1 MDSEYKFVSGSY
13 LQGWKNTLLVVS
25 HDQSFLDN
33 VCNEI
38 IHLDQ
43 KRLFYY
49 KGNYSM
55 FKKMY
60 SQKKKETVKEYE
72 KQEKRLKEMKQQGQS
87 KKQAVS
93 FSILFVILFHSLPLH
108 YTGWLYILIYTGNV
122 HAGEKTKRSSDPETR
137 KKSRKIW

>member
-1 MDSEYKFVSGSY
+1 VLQELAVFVKQSVDSY
-13 LQGWKNTLLVVS
+13 LQGWKKTLLVVS

-60 SQKKKETVKEYE
+60 SQKKKETIKEYE

-93 FSILFVILFHSLPLH
+93 FSFSVSTRPL
-108 YTGWLYILIYTGNV
+108 LRANL
-122 HAGEKTKRSSDPETR
+122 
-137 KKSRKIW
+137 

>member
-1 MDSEYKFVSGSY
+1 MLHKLTVFVKQNVDSY
-13 LQGWKNTLLVVS
+13 LQGWKKTLLVVS

-60 SQKKKETVKEYE
+60 SQKKKETIKEYE

-93 FSILFVILFHSLPLH
+93 FSFPVSTRPL
-108 YTGWLYILIYTGNV
+108 LRANL
-122 HAGEKTKRSSDPETR
+122 
-137 KKSRKIW
+137 